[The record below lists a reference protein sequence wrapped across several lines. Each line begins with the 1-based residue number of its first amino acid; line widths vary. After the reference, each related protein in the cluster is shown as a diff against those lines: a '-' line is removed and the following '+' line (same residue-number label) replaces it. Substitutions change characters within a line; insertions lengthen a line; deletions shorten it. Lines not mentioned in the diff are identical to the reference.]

1 MYKLSAF
8 SVALNWTGLGW
19 AGLGWAA
26 LYWAGLYKL
35 GCTWLGSV
43 AQGCTGLGLTGLHW
57 AGLCCS
63 ALGWAGLLCNGLGL
77 DGLHK
82 VALSWARLLCTGRQ
96 NWALLPSA
104 GLGCTRL
111 HWTGLCWTYWAALR
125 WTVVCGAVLFQAS
138 VPLQVGR
145 HTTWLWQGA
154 LWKWSGQNKWQ
165 CGRCHGTCSS
175 VGKCRYCKCCGRS
188 YHVLSRYSS
197 YARPFFRVTKH
208 VVSSWHW
215 LRHNPCRLVDTIH
228 YFSLSFFVIQ
238 ALDEYISSE
247 WYYCLCYYWRDLIF
261 LQVKPKGV
269 TTQMKAVIE
278 YILMVL
284 FVLLPKRVHFLAN
297 ET

>member
-19 AGLGWAA
+19 AGLGCSVLGWAVQA
-26 LYWAGLYKL
+26 RLH
-35 GCTWLGSV
+35 
-43 AQGCTGLGLTGLHW
+43 LTGICCTRLHW
-57 AGLCCS
+57 ARLDWS
-63 ALGWAGLLCNGLGL
+63 ALGWAVLLCIGLGWAAL
-77 DGLHK
+77 QWAGLGWAAQGCTELGSA
-82 VALSWARLLCTGRQ
+82 ALHWYRQ

-165 CGRCHGTCSS
+165 CGCCHGTCSS
-175 VGKCRYCKCCGRS
+175 VGKCWYCKCCGRS

-247 WYYCLCYYWRDLIF
+247 WYYCLCYYWRYFIF
-261 LQVKPKGV
+261 LQVEPKGV

-284 FVLLPKRVHFLAN
+284 FVLLLKRVHFLAN